1 VIDRLNQLKDLMEQ
15 EPAGLDAGIYAEQRL
30 GLEEAIRV
38 AEAELKTYSSGKV
51 IAEMKQMF
59 DANVSGFQWSA
70 AVSAGGLL
78 AVVIATLGTHGP
90 LIGVGAAPLAF
101 PAFIIGAGLFAVG
114 SIPAYRYWRRIT
126 REAKQAFNE
135 RVDLLIKN
143 YHTALDDL
151 TKKERNRLTQYG
163 NQILT
168 PIFSRLEVL
177 SKRSG
182 DLQTQLNRHQKDL
195 TDLRGRIEAL

>member
-15 EPAGLDAGIYAEQRL
+15 EPAGLDAGIYAEQRA
-30 GLEEAIRV
+30 GLEEAIRM
-38 AEAELKTYSSGKV
+38 AEGELKTYSSGKV
-51 IAEMKQMF
+51 VAEMKEMF
-59 DANVSGFQWSA
+59 DSNVSGFQWSA

-78 AVVIATLGTHGP
+78 TAVIAIITPGG
-90 LIGVGAAPLAF
+90 LISAAAPLAF
-101 PAFIIGAGLFAVG
+101 PAFIAGAALFAVG
-114 SIPAYRYWRRIT
+114 GIPAYRYWRRIT

-143 YHTALDDL
+143 YHAALDEL

-177 SKRSG
+177 AKRST
-182 DLQTQLNRHQKDL
+182 DQQTQLNRYQKDL
-195 TDLRGRIEAL
+195 NDLRGRIEAI